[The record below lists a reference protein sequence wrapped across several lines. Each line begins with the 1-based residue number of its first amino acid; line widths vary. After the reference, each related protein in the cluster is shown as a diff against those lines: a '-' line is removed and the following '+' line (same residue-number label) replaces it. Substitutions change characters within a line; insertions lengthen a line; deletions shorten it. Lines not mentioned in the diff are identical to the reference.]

1 MSSIVL
7 YSSPL
12 AQAPLRHSS
21 VSGAASSAIPASSR
35 PLSRIFSVV
44 LAIAA
49 GVPPDGAALKPW
61 PSPKRSASAG
71 TTFTSSAGTPSSPA
85 TSCAYSGSLPS
96 ASVVSDSTILPVGC
110 TRRKTARYASSATL
124 LLLLVRKSLALLMGS
139 ERVVLLEVA
148 ERGLRPAHGVRR
160 RRGPL
165 AARVNAELRLSH
177 RSTTPESCC
186 RGSGH
191 ARSASP
197 PSCPGPAS
205 RSPTSPARRP
215 ARGRAPRPE
224 RRRSRRRPRP
234 ARGGCGR

>member
-44 LAIAA
+44 FAIAA
-49 GVPPDGAALKPW
+49 GVPSDGAALKPW

-71 TTFTSSAGTPSSPA
+71 KTFTANAGTSGSPA

-96 ASVVSDSTILPVGC
+96 SSVVRLSTILPVGC

-124 LLLLVRKSLALLMGS
+124 LLRFDPLSFLMS
-139 ERVVLLEVA
+139 RQRVVLLQVA
-148 ERGLRPAHGVRR
+148 ERGLRPAQRVRR
-160 RRGPL
+160 DGRSL
-165 AARVNAELRLSH
+165 AAWVDADLGLGAVRHPMLQ
-177 RSTTPESCC
+177 
-186 RGSGH
+186 
-191 ARSASP
+191 
-197 PSCPGPAS
+197 PG
-205 RSPTSPARRP
+205 
-215 ARGRAPRPE
+215 
-224 RRRSRRRPRP
+224 
-234 ARGGCGR
+234 

>member
-61 PSPKRSASAG
+61 PSPNRSASAG
-71 TTFTSSAGTPSSPA
+71 TPFTSSAGTPSCPA
-85 TSCAYSGSLPS
+85 MSCAYSGSLPS

-110 TRRKTARYASSATL
+110 TRRKTARYAASATL
-124 LLLLVRKSLALLMGS
+124 FLLLVREALPLLVGGQ
-139 ERVVLLEVA
+139 RVVLLEVA
-148 ERGLRPAHGVRR
+148 ERGLRPSQRVRR
-160 RRGPL
+160 HGGPL
-165 AARVNAELRLSH
+165 AAGVD
-177 RSTTPESCC
+177 
-186 RGSGH
+186 
-191 ARSASP
+191 
-197 PSCPGPAS
+197 
-205 RSPTSPARRP
+205 
-215 ARGRAPRPE
+215 
-224 RRRSRRRPRP
+224 
-234 ARGGCGR
+234 

>member
-12 AQAPLRHSS
+12 AQAPLRHSR

-44 LAIAA
+44 FAIAA

-71 TTFTSSAGTPSSPA
+71 TTFTSSAGTPSCPA

-124 LLLLVRKSLALLMGS
+124 LLLLFGESPSLLVGGQ
-139 ERVVLLEVA
+139 RVVLLEVA
-148 ERGLRPAHGVRR
+148 ER
-160 RRGPL
+160 
-165 AARVNAELRLSH
+165 RL
-177 RSTTPESCC
+177 
-186 RGSGH
+186 
-191 ARSASP
+191 RSAEWV
-197 PSCPGPAS
+197 
-205 RSPTSPARRP
+205 RWH
-215 ARGRAPRPE
+215 GRALAPGVDTALR
-224 RRRSRRRPRP
+224 
-234 ARGGCGR
+234 